1 MSEFDV
7 PCSNELLILLLLHS
21 FSWKQYFEP
30 LRSQGKK
37 LVAPAITSSSNQ
49 GQGLSWLD
57 QFIEACSGCHF
68 DAYAFHPYA
77 PDAAAVKGSVDYFI
91 KYKSECI
98 QTFRE

>member
-1 MSEFDV
+1 MSKNLALIYKQDANF
-7 PCSNELLILLLLHS
+7 CSLYS
-21 FSWKQYFEP
+21 YSWKQYFEP

-57 QFIEACSGCHF
+57 EFVAACNGCHF

-77 PDAAAVKGSVDYFI
+77 PDANAVKGSVDYFVN
-91 KYKSECI
+91 YKSE
-98 QTFRE
+98 